1 MSVENVQIG
10 ESEVTFVDGHASEQ
24 EDIGLS
30 TGEDARDAEREAAKA
45 AVAKAWKSE
54 GKSEPEVRMKEKV
67 SEQEEVPADAEDGE
81 EPAKAVKEE
90 PVEDEDAITL
100 RKALNNREKLA
111 KAKAAQAEQSRQAQ
125 EQLQRQWY
133 QIKQREAELE
143 RQAQQF
149 EQFKKDPV
157 KAFHA
162 LYGQGREEEFIL
174 GLAQQNT
181 PEGRQAAL
189 LRQMQEQIEE
199 QKAWQQ
205 NVLRQQQEAMERQ
218 RQAQEVQY
226 RQSIEE
232 RFMKH
237 AFDESKHP
245 HLATMYAGMER
256 AAIAH
261 GDLVAIQFRELTG
274 KEAEPEDIAEYLEE
288 ELAKKAA
295 ALYKKT
301 NPNKVNNTVE
311 APQVVA
317 SKPVGKGKTLT
328 PSAVSQRNGG
338 QRSLESLDGDERLEA
353 AKQAVKAAFAAEAA
367 KQRG

>member
-1 MSVENVQIG
+1 MSVENVQLG
-10 ESEVTFVDGHASEQ
+10 ESEVTFVDGQASEQ
-24 EDIGLS
+24 EDTGLS
-30 TGEDARDAEREAAKA
+30 TGEGARDAEREAAKA

-54 GKSEPEVRMKEKV
+54 GKSEPESRMKEKV
-67 SEQEEVPADAEDGE
+67 SEEEEVPADTEDGE
-81 EPAKAVKEE
+81 KPAKAVKEE

-100 RKALNNREKLA
+100 RKALNNREKLV
-111 KAKAAQAEQSRQAQ
+111 KAKAAQAEQARQTQ

-181 PEGRQAAL
+181 PEGRQAAM

-199 QKAWQQ
+199 QKNWQQ

-226 RQSIEE
+226 RQSVEE

-237 AFDESKHP
+237 AFDEAKHP

-295 ALYKKT
+295 ALYKKV
-301 NPNKVNNTVE
+301 NPNKVNNTLE

-338 QRSLESLDGDERLEA
+338 QRSVESLDGDERLEA